1 MRVSD
6 KFLLEIKNPLGQHSS
21 VTSTM
26 PADSYGFNNPT
37 YDGIDGEG
45 YIDVAGDAGAASK
58 KGGFILPL
66 LFSATRTI
74 RAE

>member
-1 MRVSD
+1 
-6 KFLLEIKNPLGQHSS
+6 
-21 VTSTM
+21 M

-37 YDGIDGEG
+37 YDGTDGEG
-45 YIDVAGDAGAASK
+45 YIDVDGDAGAASK